1 LGIGFEFFQ
10 GERRVYPSFFQI
22 NPKES
27 PQFVGLVQLLIHFQ
41 WNWVGVLAPEDERGE
56 HFLSTLTPIPQEKE
70 ICLAFILMLKLDS
83 YEITQKKFFLH
94 ILTLAKA
101 EVFVL
106 FGDLTV
112 ISTLIAAA
120 YYFENIKKESF
131 RKVCIFT
138 SHWKIGLK
146 ESESTLPY
154 IKLLCGVLHFR
165 AHSRDISKFSHFLM
179 SLDPLN
185 PQGDVFLPQWWEEIP
200 TIAKRLQT
208 ICVFRDYIPLDK
220 SYYRPGDLIIGGNL
234 PLGDNFDSTVPH
246 FNTSNLLLDNGSV
259 LALSSLRREKSLSFL
274 LRIDPKESPQ
284 YKGLIQLLLH
294 FQWNWVGLMAPED
307 ERGEHFIS
315 TLTPMLQ
322 EKDIC
327 LAFSERLK
335 SHDFPNI
342 AKKLVLNFE
351 TWSKIEVILLLETMI
366 TFLFLHEKSSNATF
380 NNVWILTSH
389 WKLSVEESK
398 DTLLFLKAFHGVL
411 HFRDHTGDVSEFSRF
426 LLSLDPLNPQ
436 GDVFLPT

>member
-1 LGIGFEFFQ
+1 M
-10 GERRVYPSFFQI
+10 
-22 NPKES
+22 
-27 PQFVGLVQLLIHFQ
+27 LL
-41 WNWVGVLAPEDERGE
+41 
-56 HFLSTLTPIPQEKE
+56 
-70 ICLAFILMLKLDS
+70 LMLL
-83 YEITQKKFFLH
+83 L
-94 ILTLAKA
+94 
-101 EVFVL
+101 VFWL
-106 FGDLTV
+106 
-112 ISTLIAAA
+112 
-120 YYFENIKKESF
+120 
-131 RKVCIFT
+131 
-138 SHWKIGLK
+138 
-146 ESESTLPY
+146 
-154 IKLLCGVLHFR
+154 
-165 AHSRDISKFSHFLM
+165 
-179 SLDPLN
+179 
-185 PQGDVFLPQWWEEIP
+185 QIP

-234 PLGDNFDSTVPH
+234 PLGDNFDSTLGVG
-246 FNTSNLLLDNGSV
+246 FEFSQGE
-259 LALSSLRREKSLSFL
+259 RRVYPSFF
-274 LRIDPKESPQ
+274 RIDPKESPQ

-307 ERGEHFIS
+307 ERGERFIS

-351 TWSKIEVILLLETMI
+351 TWSKIEVILLFGDYDCSSTVQ